1 MQYYQQLIQQGYS
14 PMAAAQYT
22 KQYFPEF
29 QDPIL
34 NPSLFISP
42 DANIGEKSSR
52 KSIFIASILILGLV
66 GTGGYFLYDDPTEPD
81 FYGESILG

>member
-1 MQYYQQLIQQGYS
+1 MEDMQYYQQLIQQGYS

-42 DANIGEKSSR
+42 DANIGEKS
-52 KSIFIASILILGLV
+52 
-66 GTGGYFLYDDPTEPD
+66 
-81 FYGESILG
+81 